1 MTTRTKTKTAKSNN
15 KKLDLKKE
23 NILLKRKIKRLM
35 STMEQTH
42 QLPTEIDKLRQSLSA
57 FFVGDQIRSVAM
69 NEIFQWHQNNK
80 LRP

>member
-1 MTTRTKTKTAKSNN
+1 MTTRTKTKAAKSNN

-23 NILLKRKIKRLM
+23 NILLKRKIKRLT

-42 QLPTEIDKLRQSLSA
+42 QLPMEIDKLRQSLSA
-57 FFVGDQIRSVAM
+57 LFVADQIYHTAM
-69 NEIFQWHQNNK
+69 KEIHQWHQNNK